1 MLVTGGTPL
10 PDVALKIVMQ
20 SADKE
25 DKAAAEPAFRLSTRQ
40 YAGGDEGT
48 WLVALVSASA

>member
-10 PDVALKIVMQ
+10 PDVALKIVMR

-40 YAGGDEGT
+40 FAGGDEGT